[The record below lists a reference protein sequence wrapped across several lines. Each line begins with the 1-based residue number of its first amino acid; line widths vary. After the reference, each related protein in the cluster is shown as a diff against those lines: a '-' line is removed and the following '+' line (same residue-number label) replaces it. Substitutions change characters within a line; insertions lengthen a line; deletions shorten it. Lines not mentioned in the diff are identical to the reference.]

1 MNTPVD
7 PESYLRT
14 IEAALIESPVIR
26 SYVIVR
32 RWANTDDG
40 YIRIRATLVNGDFLE
55 LAEYFVVE
63 GSQIRTVDYRHQWMA
78 ADKRRLRR
86 RWDSTPDH
94 PHLPNFPYHVHVE
107 EETNVHPDQ
116 PRSILNIL
124 TELEHAILNFGSS

>member
-14 IEAALIESPVIR
+14 IEAALSE
-26 SYVIVR
+26 
-32 RWANTDDG
+32 
-40 YIRIRATLVNGDFLE
+40 
-55 LAEYFVVE
+55 
-63 GSQIRTVDYRHQWMA
+63 
-78 ADKRRLRR
+78 
-86 RWDSTPDH
+86 STPDH